1 MRLGKRIPVDGGC
14 VEERDAAFERA
25 FDRGAPSIGRS
36 ADHQSGRRTAAK
48 PNLGDLEPGAPQ
60 RAILHAAGLPERDGE
75 PSRVSVEEVAPGIY
89 VTRAFEADEAAD
101 VVATAAR
108 ATTWQDAGI
117 NADLQVDRSVRNAEV
132 LFESSGPVESAAHA
146 LMGRCRDDFTGGETV
161 FTDPATTIP
170 IVTGTVVA
178 FSPVLLHRAQPIIA
192 GTKYVITAWYHTL
205 PPRLPS

>member
-1 MRLGKRIPVDGGC
+1 M
-14 VEERDAAFERA
+14 
-25 FDRGAPSIGRS
+25 
-36 ADHQSGRRTAAK
+36 
-48 PNLGDLEPGAPQ
+48 
-60 RAILHAAGLPERDGE
+60 
-75 PSRVSVEEVAPGIY
+75 SVEEVAPGIY

-146 LMGRCRDDFTGGETV
+146 LMGRCRDRLFACTRTIAVTFAPKTVLAEIQIVRYHPGGRYVDHRDTPAIGATPRTLSLVCYLNDDFTGGETV